1 MKKSLAKPK
10 NIHKFAKKL
19 KICNENME
27 KSLEKPKNIH
37 EIAKIKRN
45 MKKHTGK

>member
-37 EIAKIKRN
+37 KIAKKKRN
-45 MKKHTGK
+45 MKKRTGK